1 MSRDPDILL
10 VKFEN
15 DIQIL
20 YVGGTRY
27 ISKSGRSDFVP
38 ERYEMFYDSETD
50 SSIEMSDIPGD
61 YDHIIMEYGEPYYV
75 CVNGDVLVNKH
86 N

>member
-10 VKFEN
+10 AKFEN

-20 YVGGTRY
+20 YIGGTRY
-27 ISKSGRSDFVP
+27 ISKSGRSEFVP
-38 ERYEMFYDSETD
+38 DKYDLIYDSETE
-50 SSIEMSDIPGD
+50 SCIEMSDIPSD
-61 YDHIIMEYGEPYYV
+61 YDHIIMAYGEPYYV
-75 CVNGDVLVNKH
+75 LVNGDVLVNKH